1 MKIQHTLMSIKK
13 APQKQTHRTPQ
24 TLPAIYLTNELI
36 FSDATLQRCEWKQT
50 LHSHKM
56 NDCFHSYSARIFF
69 FCTKRKGFKKKKQ
82 TPQNL
87 FLNINVK
94 KIFLRKKKKKKTT
107 TLHYVQ
113 GETVF
118 QGSLSWWCTRLV
130 THFKMVVEIL
140 CLGYT
145 QLFRLYKNM
154 HWGKVLRLYST

>member
-13 APQKQTHRTPQ
+13 TPQKQTHRTPQ

-69 FCTKRKGFKKKKQ
+69 FCTKRKGLKKKKQ

-94 KIFLRKKKKKKTT
+94 KIFLRKKKKKKNHNT
-107 TLHYVQ
+107 
-113 GETVF
+113 
-118 QGSLSWWCTRLV
+118 S
-130 THFKMVVEIL
+130 L
-140 CLGYT
+140 CLGGNCI
-145 QLFRLYKNM
+145 LGFIVLVVYKTC
-154 HWGKVLRLYST
+154 YSF